1 MKRSTAALIIAIL
14 FHLLVL
20 LFFWLLGH
28 YVAEIKPPEKQ
39 EEQRVKLS
47 LKERPEV
54 KQSGSAVP
62 PQTPKQP
69 APPMPRGNQLDKLTK
84 AKPLPKP
91 SEQIKAKPPVP
102 QKPQQKIPA
111 AKKVAPP
118 HSTKPEVAPLPPEKP
133 YIPFMKTPPST
144 TETPKQPVA
153 EANLSEVPEASQSLF
168 SKLSRKQKIVKTPP
182 TKAQQ
187 QRYSQLYDDIKELY
201 GDEFGKLTEGEQ
213 KYLIDHQE
221 VMRRLTQAQL
231 NRTGSTDIPSNLR
244 INDENVVEFYLHPNG
259 DMTDFRYL
267 DRSGFHLLDAVTKDT
282 IESVYWRYPR
292 PQQKTLIRYKFMY
305 RLRGY

>member
-14 FHLLVL
+14 FHLSVL

-28 YVAEIKPPEKQ
+28 YVSEIKPPKKQ
-39 EEQRVKLS
+39 EEQRIKLS

-54 KQSGSAVP
+54 KQSGSAAKP
-62 PQTPKQP
+62 LTPQQS
-69 APPMPRGNQLDKLTK
+69 APPMPKGNQLEKLTE
-84 AKPLPKP
+84 AKPLPTP
-91 SEQIKAKPPVP
+91 SEQIKAVPPVP
-102 QKPQQKIPA
+102 EKPQQEIPA
-111 AKKVAPP
+111 PKKIAPP
-118 HSTKPEVAPLPPEKP
+118 QKPEPEVEPLPPEKP
-133 YIPFMKTPPST
+133 YIPFMKAPDTAAKTPQ
-144 TETPKQPVA
+144 QPVA
-153 EANLSEVPEASQSLF
+153 EANLSDVPEESKSLF
-168 SKLSRKQKIVKTPP
+168 SKLSRKQKVVKAPP

-213 KYLIDHQE
+213 KYLIDNQE

-231 NRTGSTDIPSNLR
+231 NRTGSTDIPGNLR

-259 DMTDFRYL
+259 DMTDFRYR
-267 DRSGFHLLDAVTKDT
+267 DHSGFHLLDEVTKDT
-282 IESVYWRYPR
+282 IEAVYWRYPR
-292 PQQKTLIRYKFMY
+292 PQQKTLIRYKFIY